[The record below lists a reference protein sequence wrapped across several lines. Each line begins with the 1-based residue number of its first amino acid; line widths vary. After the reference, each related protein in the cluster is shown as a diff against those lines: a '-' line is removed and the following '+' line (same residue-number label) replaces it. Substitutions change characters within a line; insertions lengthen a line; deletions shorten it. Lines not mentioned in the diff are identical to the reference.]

1 MRHVVAL
8 PFYFWSHGLSLLLQ
22 AIFWRKQTHGLA
34 PRAHSSQI
42 LTRIHQQFLLPRS
55 DVHRQK
61 TSSQR
66 RPAVSLSPQP
76 PASRSPCHLSL
87 KKQRISPARGR
98 GGPTVAP
105 GLPPAHPSVLLLCQ
119 MKLKVGFSRAVRALM
134 TLAGHPLCPHH
145 LSYPLLCGLE
155 ELKPHLTKLRI
166 CFQAV

>member
-61 TSSQR
+61 NSSQR
-66 RPAVSLSPQP
+66 RPAVSLSPHP
-76 PASRSPCHLSL
+76 PASRSHWHLSL
-87 KKQRISPARGR
+87 KNREYPQPE
-98 GGPTVAP
+98 GPTVAP

-134 TLAGHPLCPHH
+134 TLAWHPLCPHH

-155 ELKPHLTKLRI
+155 EIKPHLTKLRI